1 MLDEIKQKLEIE
13 IQKSTG
19 YLKNSYENILNYIN
33 NTKFENNI
41 TKFYKQ
47 TYERDTRR
55 GVDAKQIFP
64 KLFKELDAYSLDKS
78 N

>member
-41 TKFYKQ
+41 ANIK
-47 TYERDTRR
+47 
-55 GVDAKQIFP
+55 
-64 KLFKELDAYSLDKS
+64 
-78 N
+78 